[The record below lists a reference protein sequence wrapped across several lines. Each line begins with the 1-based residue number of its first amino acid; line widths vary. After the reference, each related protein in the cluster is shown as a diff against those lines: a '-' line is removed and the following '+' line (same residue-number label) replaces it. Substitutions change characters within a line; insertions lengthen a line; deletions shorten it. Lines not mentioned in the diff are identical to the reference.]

1 MHFVLKTHCL
11 NVFRK
16 ADGAMTR
23 DWNRKKKRRRI
34 FCLSEQ
40 AENNPVGF
48 RECAHNMY
56 TQHRNSTL
64 QLMDTGH
71 ISFIELFFL
80 KLKIITFIGR
90 DCEPQPNPIWKW
102 LNYQS
107 VQQKKTPKKLN
118 AGSCTSQSAHST
130 TILDHI
136 CLVKATN
143 ISNSVSQVCD
153 SYFLIS
159 LMPKLWFVI
168 HGTPSDAREKLSNP
182 QWPVK
187 WSSCLTLQKIC

>member
-107 VQQKKTPKKLN
+107 VQQKKNSQKTKCWILHFPECSQHNHIRPHLPGESHKYFKLCISSLWLILSHKSHAKAVICN
-118 AGSCTSQSAHST
+118 SWHS
-130 TILDHI
+130 LRRQR
-136 CLVKATN
+136 KA
-143 ISNSVSQVCD
+143 Q
-153 SYFLIS
+153 
-159 LMPKLWFVI
+159 
-168 HGTPSDAREKLSNP
+168 
-182 QWPVK
+182 
-187 WSSCLTLQKIC
+187 